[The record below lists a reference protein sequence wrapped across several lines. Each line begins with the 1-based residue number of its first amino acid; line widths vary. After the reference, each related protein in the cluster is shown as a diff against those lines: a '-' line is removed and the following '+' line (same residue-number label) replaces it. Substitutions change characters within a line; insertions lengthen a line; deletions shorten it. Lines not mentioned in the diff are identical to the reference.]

1 MTLPIILL
9 SVLALALGTL
19 SVVLSLLVGRRYHQI
34 NRENSRTLNEFRDE
48 LRTHSQ
54 LHRSHTRSIANTD
67 AEISIQRQ
75 LLSRI
80 DESTGGLWKTGIG
93 TIVQIRQMSDN
104 HLGQALAHLEETG
117 REGSQAWRDMRNEQR
132 RRRHDKKMSAT
143 TPLQEFNKALLGNPM
158 IVAKGTQTLEQ
169 IGACM
174 GTENKDASPVDR
186 AIARLIK
193 SVSNGD
199 GISDSVEFLRGFY
212 KEPKD
217 DIDWF
222 EVTRIID
229 SLISR
234 TGLSKGLNSDLWKL
248 KHLLARGRKA

>member
-34 NRENSRTLNEFRDE
+34 NRENSRTLNEFRDDNNRLAQQVRRE
-48 LRTHSQ
+48 GDRVIHLQSDLAICRSQ
-54 LHRSHTRSIANTD
+54 IAQLNT
-67 AEISIQRQ
+67 
-75 LLSRI
+75 
-80 DESTGGLWKTGIG
+80 STGGFWRTGIG

-104 HLGQALAHLEETG
+104 HLEQALAHLKETG
-117 REGSQAWRDMRNEQR
+117 REGSQSWRDMLNEQR
-132 RRRHDKKMSAT
+132 RRRHDKKMSSAT
-143 TPLQEFNKALLGNPM
+143 TPIQEFNKLLLGNPM

-199 GISDSVEFLRGFY
+199 GISDSVEFLRDFF
-212 KEPKD
+212 KEPP
-217 DIDWF
+217 IDWF
-222 EVTRIID
+222 EVNRIIE

-248 KHLLARGRKA
+248 KHLLARERKS